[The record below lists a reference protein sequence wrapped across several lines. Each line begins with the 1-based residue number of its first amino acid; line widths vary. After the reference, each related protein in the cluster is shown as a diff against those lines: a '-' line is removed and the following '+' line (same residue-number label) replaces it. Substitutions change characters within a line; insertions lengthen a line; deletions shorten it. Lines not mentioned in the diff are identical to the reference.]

1 MATFFEMLS
10 IQLVLIIYVLA
21 GVLAYKK
28 GMITDQNRPG
38 LIKLIVEI
46 LVPALIFKSFFN
58 ITWDIIA
65 LSFQTLIIATVI
77 YTTITLVGGYFYR
90 DLPEKQAK
98 ILHYATLCNSAGFA
112 GLPIVTSL
120 FGELGSILAA
130 VYLIPHRIFTYTI
143 GISLLVKQEKDLK
156 TTLLSFIKNPMILAV
171 FFGLIMGLSQ
181 IQLPTFIVNSL
192 NGLSGTV
199 TPLSMVAIGSIIG
212 SVKMEALF
220 EKAVLRFVWVR
231 MLFIPLIVLMVL
243 KVMHVDQQVVGMC
256 VVMATMPA
264 GATTPILAAK
274 YDLDVA
280 LASKLTFVSI
290 ILSLFLSPA
299 FLAFV

>member
-10 IQLVLIIYVLA
+10 IQLVLIVYVLA
-21 GVLAYKK
+21 GVLAYRKR
-28 GMITDQNRPG
+28 MITDQNRPA

-58 ITWDIIA
+58 ITWNIIE
-65 LSFQTLIIATVI
+65 LSFQTLIIATII
-77 YTTITLVGGYFYR
+77 YTTITLFGGFFFR

-120 FGELGSILAA
+120 FGELGAILAA

-143 GISLLVKQEKDLK
+143 GISLLVKQEKSFK
-156 TTLLSFIKNPMILAV
+156 ETLLSFIKNPMILAV
-171 FFGLIMGLSQ
+171 IFGLVLGLSQ
-181 IQLPTFIVNSL
+181 IPIPSFIMNSFD
-192 NGLSGTV
+192 GLSRTV
-199 TPLSMVAIGSIIG
+199 TPLSMITIGSIIG

-220 EKAVLRFVWVR
+220 EKAVIRFVGVR
-231 MLFIPLIVLMVL
+231 MLLIPLIVLLSL
-243 KVMHVDQQVVGMC
+243 KFLQVDEQIAGMC